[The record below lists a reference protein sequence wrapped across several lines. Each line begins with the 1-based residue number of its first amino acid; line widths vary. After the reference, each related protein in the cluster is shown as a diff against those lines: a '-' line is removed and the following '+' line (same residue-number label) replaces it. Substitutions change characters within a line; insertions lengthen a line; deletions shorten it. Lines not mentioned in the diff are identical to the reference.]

1 MDAIK
6 QNLTSL
12 VGCKVK
18 LKKEFTGT
26 SFHEVGVIITDNP
39 RSHLQSKE
47 LYVLGVKI
55 RSTELPTITVLWED
69 ETASVHYLN
78 GSFCNY
84 YDVLDSNLASFV

>member
-1 MDAIK
+1 MSDLNK
-6 QNLTSL
+6 KSL

-26 SFHEVGVIITDNP
+26 SFHGAGVIIVDNSRP
-39 RSHLQSKE
+39 DLQSKE

-55 RSTELPTITVLWED
+55 QSTELPTITVLWEN

-84 YDVLDSNLASFV
+84 YDVVVSNLASFI